1 MLNFNRSTVLLG
13 KKTQYSC
20 PILQNESQ
28 IIAKSSLKNTN
39 LDGFAF
45 NTKKMGAKIITTE
58 DLREFKMELL
68 DDIKTLLTK
77 QTKGT
82 IKRYLKSS
90 EVRDLLQVSSG
101 TLQNLRIN
109 GTLPYTKVG
118 GIIYYDIEEIQ
129 NLMTANRVQRG
140 LNS

>member
-1 MLNFNRSTVLLG
+1 MPTS
-13 KKTQYSC
+13 
-20 PILQNESQ
+20 
-28 IIAKSSLKNTN
+28 
-39 LDGFAF
+39 
-45 NTKKMGAKIITTE
+45 IITTD

-68 DDIKTLLTK
+68 DDIKNLLTK
-77 QTKGT
+77 QSSGK

-90 EVRDLLQVSSG
+90 EVMDLLQISPG

-118 GIIYYDIEEIQ
+118 GIIYYDAQEIQ
-129 NLMTANRVQRG
+129 SVMDANRVQHD